1 MQPIIIKG
9 VKIQCLVH
17 ERSYGSSRSVSDPQ
31 TSQACVGR
39 DEEDVNI
46 YDYVLYF
53 MFSSCQDLVYRLRSA
68 GRRLEL
74 AGSSSKRSLP
84 I

>member
-39 DEEDVNI
+39 DEEDVNYAYMI
-46 YDYVLYF
+46 MYCTLC
-53 MFSSCQDLVYRLRSA
+53 SLLV
-68 GRRLEL
+68 
-74 AGSSSKRSLP
+74 K